1 MEGVILGDVS
11 VALCVLGRFLPGGG
25 AFRVIAVIPFA
36 AVAARHRPRAI
47 VAAALAA
54 SAVAFLVAG
63 GGIVLSVLGSAVLGW
78 LVGVVFRRNWARCA
92 PSPSP
97 RWCSGHRSRS

>member
-36 AVAARHRPRAI
+36 AVAARHRLRA
-47 VAAALAA
+47 V
-54 SAVAFLVAG
+54 VG
-63 GGIVLSVLGSAVLGW
+63 RHRGKRGRCRLG
-78 LVGVVFRRNWARCA
+78 
-92 PSPSP
+92 
-97 RWCSGHRSRS
+97 